1 MASIQINRGTT
12 TEIENTPYRDG
23 LISFDT
29 DKKEILMDN
38 NGERETY
45 GANGTEVTANP
56 EGQATGDLQ
65 KLGIGEDIY
74 NVSGGHTIQNTSGT
88 AVTQRTK
95 MRINGAYVHDDAT
108 NQVTDVDIVR
118 DMLKSEI
125 ESLSGDSV
133 EGFQHSTDEPD
144 EVQITIPTELDD
156 LNDVSIDNNLEDG
169 QVLKYNSTTHK
180 WENSTVG
187 YFVSQSSPIT
197 VEATTNTTLV
207 TIPKVEAG
215 VYIVCGSLK
224 INTMPSSNVLRYF
237 QLTMSNGDKICE
249 MTINQAAY
257 ATIRIPVSGVVIFN
271 SDTTNVNLIVYL
283 REQLEIA
290 ETEIGLMKMF

>member
-29 DKKEILMDN
+29 DKKEILMDS

-56 EGQATGDLQ
+56 QGQATGDLQ
-65 KLGIGEDIY
+65 TLGIGEDIY
-74 NVSGGHTIQNTSGT
+74 NISGGHTIQNTSGT

-95 MRINGAYVHDDAT
+95 MRINGAYVHDDST

-125 ESLSGDSV
+125 ESLSGDAV

-144 EVQITIPTELDD
+144 EVQFTIPTELDD
-156 LNDVSIDNNLEDG
+156 LNDVSISNVADG
-169 QVLKYNSTTHK
+169 QILKYD
-180 WENSTVG
+180 
-187 YFVSQSSPIT
+187 SQSGKWINVNESGGGGLT
-197 VEATTNTTLV
+197 DRTFNVASTDWEQNQDSSTNTDYPYIAEITTAYYSNNSKPIWQMNGVGTIPTLV
-207 TIPKVEAG
+207 EQEEIQKI
-215 VYIVCGSLK
+215 IVAVFTSTK
-224 INTMPSSNVLRYF
+224 ITLYAINEPSVALVLEVK
-237 QLTMSNGDKICE
+237 GE
-249 MTINQAAY
+249 
-257 ATIRIPVSGVVIFN
+257 
-271 SDTTNVNLIVYL
+271 
-283 REQLEIA
+283 
-290 ETEIGLMKMF
+290 